1 MNELE
6 EWVDKPYKE
15 ARRLFDEY
23 YLRVQ
28 VEKSKGNISAAALR
42 AGVNRVLFYRKLKER
57 KRNEHTD
64 VVRAGSTDQADSGI
78 PKERV

>member
-1 MNELE
+1 MSELE

-42 AGVNRVLFYRKLKER
+42 AGVNRVLFYRKLKR
-57 KRNEHTD
+57 KE
-64 VVRAGSTDQADSGI
+64 
-78 PKERV
+78 KE